1 MQILSNINIITSGNE
16 TRPAKIAVENGK
28 IIAFDDNCPNF
39 GEVTNCKNLLLIP
52 GAIDPHTHFDDPGY
66 TSRED
71 FYHGSLGAIAGG
83 VTTVF
88 DMPCTSIPPVTNVSA
103 FYNKKETIIPN
114 AWCDFRLWG
123 GVSAESFDSPLWKN
137 HIEQL
142 KNVGVIGFKTYVL
155 SGMDSFPQLSYDEY
169 YDVLKFAA
177 EIDVLIGVHAEDP
190 TIVAEAT
197 KKITGD
203 SPADFAASR
212 PVDAEVTAIRR
223 VGEMAGEL
231 GTKLHIVHVSSGS
244 GAEEIDRLQK
254 QGVNISGETCPQYLA
269 FTIDDLCRLGSVL
282 KCAPPVRSKEENEK
296 LWSYLGKSISFLA
309 TDHAPCTKEEKN
321 SGNFMTDYCGM
332 PGVELLL
339 PFALHYGYHQ
349 EKLTLEQIQ
358 KLTSE
363 NAAKRFNLF
372 PQKGALEIGAD
383 ADFALIN
390 LNTLNKIE
398 AEKLKSKGKFTPF
411 DKMTFCGSVEQ
422 TWIHGERVFE
432 RQEKETV
439 QSLF

>member
-1 MQILSNINIITSGNE
+1 MPTLTNINIITTGNE

-28 IIAFDDNCPNF
+28 IIALDDTCPKG
-39 GEVTNCKNLLLIP
+39 GETIDCSNLTLIP

-83 VTTVF
+83 VTTIF
-88 DMPCTSIPPVTNVSA
+88 DMPCTTIPPVTNTSA
-103 FYNKKETIIPN
+103 FYNKKEKVIPN

-123 GVSAESFDSPLWKN
+123 GVSAESLDSPLWKN

-142 KNVGVIGFKTYVL
+142 KNAGVIGFKTYVL
-155 SGMDSFPQLSYDEY
+155 SGMDTFPQLSYDEY
-169 YDVLKFAA
+169 YDVLKYAA
-177 EIDVLIGVHAEDP
+177 EIDALIGVHAEDP
-190 TIVAEAT
+190 EIVAKAT
-197 KKITGD
+197 SEIKGN
-203 SPADFAASR
+203 SPADYATSR
-212 PVDAEVTAIRR
+212 PVEAEVTAIRR

-244 GAEEIDRLQK
+244 GAEEIYRLQ
-254 QGVNISGETCPQYLA
+254 QLGVDISGETCPQYLA
-269 FTIDDLCRLGSVL
+269 FTIDDLCRLGSIL
-282 KCAPPVRSKEENEK
+282 KTAPPVRSKEEKEK
-296 LWSYLGKSISFLA
+296 LWAYLGKSISFLA
-309 TDHAPCTKEEKN
+309 TDHAPCTKKEKN
-321 SGNFMTDYCGM
+321 TGNFMTEYSGM

-339 PFALHYGYHQ
+339 PFALNYGYHQ

-372 PQKGALEIGAD
+372 PKKGSLEIGAD

-390 LNTLNKIE
+390 LNSMYKIE

-411 DKMTFCGSVEQ
+411 DGMTFCGSVEQ
-422 TWIHGERVFE
+422 TWINGEPVFK
-432 RQEKETV
+432 RQEKK
-439 QSLF
+439 

>member
-1 MQILSNINIITSGNE
+1 MTILENIKIVTSGNK
-16 TRPAKIAVENGK
+16 TRHAKIAFENGK
-28 IIAFDDNCPNF
+28 IIAFDDACPKNS
-39 GEVTNCKNLLLIP
+39 EVTDCENLLLLP
-52 GAIDPHTHFDDPGY
+52 GVIDPHTHFDDPGY
-66 TSRED
+66 TWRED

-88 DMPCTSIPPVTNVSA
+88 DMPCTTVPPVTNVSA

-123 GVSAESFDSPLWKN
+123 GISAESLDSPLWKN

-142 KNVGVIGFKTYVL
+142 KNAGVIGFKTYVL
-155 SGMDSFPQLSYDEY
+155 SGMDSFPQISYDEY

-177 EIDVLIGVHAEDP
+177 EIDVLVGVHAEDP
-190 TIVAEAT
+190 KIVAETT

-212 PVDAEVTAIRR
+212 PVEAEVTAIRR
-223 VGEMAGEL
+223 VGEIAGEV
-231 GTKLHIVHVSSGS
+231 GAKIHIVHVSSGS

-254 QGVNISGETCPQYLA
+254 LGVNISGETCPQYLA

-282 KCAPPVRSKEENEK
+282 KCAPPVRSKEEKDK
-296 LWSYLGKSISFLA
+296 LWSYIGKSISFLA
-309 TDHAPCTKEEKN
+309 TDHAPCSQEEKN
-321 SGNFMTDYCGM
+321 TGDFMTDYSGM

-339 PFALHYGYHQ
+339 PFALSYGYHQ

-363 NAAKRFNLF
+363 NVAKRFNIF
-372 PQKGALEIGAD
+372 PQKGSLEIGSN
-383 ADFALIN
+383 ADFALVN
-390 LNTLNKIE
+390 LDTMYKID
-398 AEKLKSKGKFTPF
+398 AEKLKTKGKFTPF
-411 DKMTFCGSVEQ
+411 DGMTFCGSVEQ
-422 TWIHGERVFE
+422 TWIHGEPVFK
-432 RQEKETV
+432 RQEKNKP
-439 QSLF
+439 